1 MKDAPVIKKHSW
13 REDEFSGE
21 NFGEDLLRRF
31 EKDFMQSA
39 QNFHRLVLQR
49 ILNAG
54 DVKMDRKILQ
64 DIEQKRRRF
73 LADWEYL
80 IYDHF
85 SFGVNEE
92 GSGLELYLRRYRQ
105 RARFRVRLF
114 CHLHYI
120 FFYNFLR
127 DFGISRDAILE
138 VYKNNAYAMQYL
150 SWVAVRSKESFSDIW
165 AEYSD
170 LVKEFYERL
179 ESEGAGVQYRES
191 VTSNT
196 DALYAGTVGMA
207 ASRLHIMAKHPDFS
221 LAIPDPY
228 YDVKKQIDLILVH
241 KEKFSKWERQIS
253 KKISGNNFENYL
265 ATARN
270 QAGTDAW
277 FKAVLILQNGIQPL
291 PIGTLWFVQIKARYS
306 RNQKYVEKF
315 KRILGQNCRS
325 IANRPNSFAVALARP
340 WDINERGK
348 RLLVNNLSL
357 ADPSSSDSLF
367 NISKQYNAGL
377 LAMIWNLEEA
387 EELIGAYKQ

>member
-1 MKDAPVIKKHSW
+1 MKDAPAIKKHSW
-13 REDEFSGE
+13 RADEFSGE

-39 QNFHRLVLQR
+39 QDFHRCVLQR

-54 DVKMDRKILQ
+54 DVKMDRNILQ

-92 GSGLELYLRRYRQ
+92 GSSLELYLRRHRQ

-127 DFGISRDAILE
+127 DFGISRDAMLE

-150 SWVAVRSKESFSDIW
+150 SWVAVRSKESFSNIW
-165 AEYSD
+165 VEYRD
-170 LVKEFYERL
+170 LLKEFYERL
-179 ESEGAGVQYRES
+179 ENEGAGVQYRES
-191 VTSNT
+191 VKSNM

-221 LAIPDPY
+221 LAIPDPF
-228 YDVKKQIDLILVH
+228 YDVKKQIDLILIH
-241 KEKFSKWERQIS
+241 KEKFSKWMRQIS
-253 KKISGNNFENYL
+253 KKIPANHFENYL
-265 ATARN
+265 ATACN

-277 FKAVLILQNGIQPL
+277 FKAMSILQNGMQPL
-291 PIGTLWFVQIKARYS
+291 PVGTLWFVQIKAHYS
-306 RNQKYVEKF
+306 SNQKYAEKF
-315 KRILGQNCRS
+315 KRILGRNCRS
-325 IANRPNSFAVALARP
+325 IANRPNSFAVVLARP
-340 WDINERGK
+340 WDINK
-348 RLLVNNLSL
+348 RAKRVLLEYFGL
-357 ADPSSSDSLF
+357 AGSSSSDSLLNF
-367 NISKQYNAGL
+367 AKQYNAGL
-377 LAMIWNLEEA
+377 LAMRWNVKEA
-387 EELIGAYKQ
+387 KELLGVYKQ